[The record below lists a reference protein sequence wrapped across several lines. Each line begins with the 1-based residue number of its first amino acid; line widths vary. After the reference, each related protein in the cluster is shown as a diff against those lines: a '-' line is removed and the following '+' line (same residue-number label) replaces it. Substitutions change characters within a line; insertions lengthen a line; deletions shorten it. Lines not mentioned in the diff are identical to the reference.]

1 MARNWT
7 VAIALMVLVVALAQA
22 PRAEASKVTMD
33 NEAIRKGAVQE
44 PCSPEKSVTA
54 GIPSD
59 ERPQPALAPA
69 PRHEPV
75 KYDALPERER
85 RKHTL
90 HEILAAYAEV

>member
-1 MARNWT
+1 MWT
-7 VAIALMVLVVALAQA
+7 AAIALVVLVVALAQA

-33 NEAIRKGAVQE
+33 NESIRKGAVQE
-44 PCSPEKSVTA
+44 PCAPEKSITA
-54 GIPSD
+54 GVSSD

-90 HEILAAYAEV
+90 HESLAAFAEV